1 MAKKETQIKNLIPLS
16 DELIERRIY
25 LIRGHKAMLDSDLA
39 ELYQVETKAL
49 NRAMKRNADRFPDE
63 FMFHLTPDE
72 AESLRYQIGTSNAAR
87 GGRRYG
93 PYAFTEH
100 GVAML
105 SSVLR
110 SKRAVLMSILIVN
123 GFVRLRGI
131 LATHRDLAQAIED
144 LRRKQAEQGEQIT
157 AIIETINQLLLP
169 ESVPPKRQIGF
180 TADKDDGEAGG
191 DQ

>member
-100 GVAML
+100 G
-105 SSVLR
+105 
-110 SKRAVLMSILIVN
+110 
-123 GFVRLRGI
+123 
-131 LATHRDLAQAIED
+131 
-144 LRRKQAEQGEQIT
+144 
-157 AIIETINQLLLP
+157 
-169 ESVPPKRQIGF
+169 
-180 TADKDDGEAGG
+180 
-191 DQ
+191 